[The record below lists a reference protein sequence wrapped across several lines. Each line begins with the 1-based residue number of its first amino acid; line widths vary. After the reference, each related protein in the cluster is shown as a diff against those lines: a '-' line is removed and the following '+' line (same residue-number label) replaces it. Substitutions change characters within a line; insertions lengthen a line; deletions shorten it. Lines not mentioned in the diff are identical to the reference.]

1 MCYIVKVVL
10 SFSFWFPIVGVLGV
24 SIYEGLFFLFAPEGV
39 CVLSDALSTR
49 IDALIS
55 GADALSAAADS
66 VATISNGS
74 DVLVSNFDHV
84 EEVFD
89 NLQLF
94 LSELKSG
101 HFYTP
106 VGALMPFAGV
116 SGDVPSGW
124 LVCNGASYVSSGAS
138 ADLQTILNAAGFT
151 AIPDLQGKVIAGV
164 GTILGS
170 SRAVG
175 ASVGAETLPA
185 HTHSIS
191 GSGTTSS
198 GDWNAVYNHYSPGSG
213 SAAYPVSTSEGGG
226 RTVQGAGGGHTHTW
240 SFSGTSGS
248 TGTGSHGVV
257 QPTVVMN
264 YIIKN

>member
-1 MCYIVKVVL
+1 L
-10 SFSFWFPIVGVLGV
+10 SYPSD
-24 SIYEGLFFLFAPEGV
+24 E
-39 CVLSDALSTR
+39 LSDDITALVSTAPTLST
-49 IDALIS
+49 
-55 GADALSAAADS
+55 AAAS
-66 VATISNGS
+66 IATIASGQ
-74 DVLVSNFDHV
+74 DVLVSNFAGV
-84 EEVFD
+84 EAVFTK
-89 NLQLF
+89 LSAF
-94 LSELKSG
+94 LSELQSG
-101 HFYTP
+101 HFYSP
-106 VGALMPFAGV
+106 VGALMPFAGT
-116 SGDVPSGW
+116 SAYVPSGW
-124 LVCNGASYVSSGAS
+124 LVCDGRAYVTAGAST
-138 ADLQTILNAAGFT
+138 DLQAILNAAGFT
-151 AIPDLQGKVIAGV
+151 ALPDLQGKVIAGV

-226 RTVQGAGGGHTHTW
+226 RTIQGAGGGHTHTW

>member
-1 MCYIVKVVL
+1 MSY
-10 SFSFWFPIVGVLGV
+10 PN
-24 SIYEGLFFLFAPEGV
+24 
-39 CVLSDALSTR
+39 DALSDD

-66 VATISNGS
+66 IATITSGS
-74 DVLVSNFDHV
+74 DVVVSNFDHV

-89 NLQLF
+89 NLQAF

-101 HFYTP
+101 HFYSP
-106 VGALMPFAGV
+106 VGALMPFAGT
-116 SGDVPSGW
+116 SAYVPSGW
-124 LVCNGASYVSSGAS
+124 IMCYGQSYAASSAS
-138 ADLQTILNAAGFT
+138 ADLQTILNAAGFS
-151 AIPDLQGKVIAGV
+151 AIPDLRGRVIAGIDNMG
-164 GTILGS
+164 GTDAARLS
-170 SRAVG
+170 LANTVG
-175 ASVGAETLPA
+175 AAGGAETLPE

-226 RTVQGAGGGHTHTW
+226 RTIQGAGGGHTHTW

-248 TGTGSHGVV
+248 AGSGTHGVV
-257 QPTVVMN
+257 QPTMVLN